1 MLIETVLQERERLTG
16 PNPLGVT
23 YNEFWQNL
31 HKQLK
36 SDREK
41 LSRINQHKIPGYQ
54 LNTKSI
60 LRNGH
65 ITKRSS

>member
-1 MLIETVLQERERLTG
+1 MLIEAVLEERKQLKG

-31 HKQLK
+31 HMQLTK
-36 SDREK
+36 DREK
-41 LSRINQHKIPGYQ
+41 LARINQHKIPGYQ

-60 LRNGH
+60 IRNGRT
-65 ITKRSS
+65 TKRSS